1 MKLSSLYR
9 EMSEKEK
16 ERAKDLSNVAT
27 FAENLAV
34 ELLGI
39 SAAKYNAAL
48 LLKAKDHRGRP
59 LLDVLIE
66 NEQKEVVSYASV
78 QRYLTEIWMGG
89 IDWSFGKTLA
99 FTFFVLICP
108 PAWFYFSLPLD
119 SRIGRAPF
127 IKFVCHI
134 VSHIYFTI
142 LLTIVVLN
150 ITHKMYEVTSVI
162 PNPVEW
168 MLLLWLSGNLVS
180 ELSTIGGGS
189 GLGIVKVLILV
200 LAAIAIAVHILAFL
214 LPAFYLTH
222 LDSDEKLHFSR
233 TMLYLKNQLL
243 AFALLFAFVE
253 FLDFLTVHHL
263 FGPWAII
270 IRDLMYDLTRFL
282 VILMLFV
289 AGFTLH
295 VTSIFQ
301 PAYQPVDED
310 SAELMRLASPG
321 QTLEMLFFS
330 LFGLVE
336 PDSMPPL
343 HLVPDFAKIVLKA
356 IFGIYMMVTLIVLIN
371 LLIAM
376 MSDTYQRIQ
385 AQSDKEWKFG
395 RAILIRQMNKRSG
408 TPSPINMLTK
418 FYVVLKVAYRNKLRF
433 CTQKAQL
440 DLRYEENIDAFS
452 MDGQQGRQ
460 SPTYKVGTEDAER
473 VLTNENRKTRDLN
486 LDTVVEWGDIV
497 AIYYQMTGKLN
508 PHKGHEENTAF
519 TNEQLKEV
527 TNKIG

>member
-1 MKLSSLYR
+1 LPYL
-9 EMSEKEK
+9 
-16 ERAKDLSNVAT
+16 
-27 FAENLAV
+27 FF
-34 ELLGI
+34 
-39 SAAKYNAAL
+39 
-48 LLKAKDHRGRP
+48 P
-59 LLDVLIE
+59 QLD
-66 NEQKEVVSYASV
+66 NE
-78 QRYLTEIWMGG
+78 
-89 IDWSFGKTLA
+89 
-99 FTFFVLICP
+99 
-108 PAWFYFSLPLD
+108 
-119 SRIGRAPF
+119 
-127 IKFVCHI
+127 
-134 VSHIYFTI
+134 
-142 LLTIVVLN
+142 
-150 ITHKMYEVTSVI
+150 
-162 PNPVEW
+162 
-168 MLLLWLSGNLVS
+168 
-180 ELSTIGGGS
+180 
-189 GLGIVKVLILV
+189 
-200 LAAIAIAVHILAFL
+200 
-214 LPAFYLTH
+214 
-222 LDSDEKLHFSR
+222 EKLHFAR
-233 TMLYLKNQLL
+233 TMLYLKNQLF

-310 SAELMRLASPG
+310 SAELMRLSSPE

-343 HLVPDFAKIVLKA
+343 HLVPEFSKIILKL

-395 RAILIRQMNKRSG
+395 RAILIRQMNKRAA

-418 FYVVLKVAYRNKLRF
+418 LIVVLKVMWRNRLRC
-433 CTQKAQL
+433 CTEKAQI

-452 MDGQQGRQ
+452 MGGGQGGGRSSPVMRGGGDGD
-460 SPTYKVGTEDAER
+460 DAVHGGE
-473 VLTNENRKTRDLN
+473 
-486 LDTVVEWGDIV
+486 TVEMGASSTWNIETAIDWKRIVEM
-497 AIYYQMTGKLN
+497 YYQMNGK
-508 PHKGHEENTAF
+508 KYA
-519 TNEQLKEV
+519 
-527 TNKIG
+527 

>member
-1 MKLSSLYR
+1 
-9 EMSEKEK
+9 
-16 ERAKDLSNVAT
+16 
-27 FAENLAV
+27 
-34 ELLGI
+34 
-39 SAAKYNAAL
+39 
-48 LLKAKDHRGRP
+48 
-59 LLDVLIE
+59 
-66 NEQKEVVSYASV
+66 
-78 QRYLTEIWMGG
+78 
-89 IDWSFGKTLA
+89 
-99 FTFFVLICP
+99 
-108 PAWFYFSLPLD
+108 
-119 SRIGRAPF
+119 
-127 IKFVCHI
+127 
-134 VSHIYFTI
+134 
-142 LLTIVVLN
+142 
-150 ITHKMYEVTSVI
+150 
-162 PNPVEW
+162 
-168 MLLLWLSGNLVS
+168 
-180 ELSTIGGGS
+180 
-189 GLGIVKVLILV
+189 
-200 LAAIAIAVHILAFL
+200 
-214 LPAFYLTH
+214 
-222 LDSDEKLHFSR
+222 
-233 TMLYLKNQLL
+233 
-243 AFALLFAFVE
+243 
-253 FLDFLTVHHL
+253 
-263 FGPWAII
+263 
-270 IRDLMYDLTRFL
+270 MYDLTRFL

>member
-1 MKLSSLYR
+1 
-9 EMSEKEK
+9 
-16 ERAKDLSNVAT
+16 
-27 FAENLAV
+27 
-34 ELLGI
+34 
-39 SAAKYNAAL
+39 
-48 LLKAKDHRGRP
+48 
-59 LLDVLIE
+59 
-66 NEQKEVVSYASV
+66 
-78 QRYLTEIWMGG
+78 
-89 IDWSFGKTLA
+89 
-99 FTFFVLICP
+99 
-108 PAWFYFSLPLD
+108 
-119 SRIGRAPF
+119 
-127 IKFVCHI
+127 
-134 VSHIYFTI
+134 
-142 LLTIVVLN
+142 
-150 ITHKMYEVTSVI
+150 
-162 PNPVEW
+162 
-168 MLLLWLSGNLVS
+168 
-180 ELSTIGGGS
+180 
-189 GLGIVKVLILV
+189 
-200 LAAIAIAVHILAFL
+200 
-214 LPAFYLTH
+214 
-222 LDSDEKLHFSR
+222 
-233 TMLYLKNQLL
+233 NQLF

-310 SAELMRLASPG
+310 SAELMRLSSPE

-343 HLVPDFAKIVLKA
+343 HLVPEFSKIILKL

-395 RAILIRQMNKRSG
+395 RAILIRQMNKRAA

-418 FYVVLKVAYRNKLRF
+418 LLVVLKVMWRNRLHC
-433 CTQKAQL
+433 CTEKAQM

-452 MDGQQGRQ
+452 MGGGQAGGRN
-460 SPTYKVGTEDAER
+460 SPTMRGEGDDSDAVHTGE
-473 VLTNENRKTRDLN
+473 
-486 LDTVVEWGDIV
+486 TVEMGASSTWNIETAIDWKDIV
-497 AIYYQMTGKLN
+497 ASYYK
-508 PHKGHEENTAF
+508 
-519 TNEQLKEV
+519 V
-527 TNKIG
+527 